1 LGGGIHKCK
10 YQKLK
15 CKNFEKIISL
25 ENLFLA
31 WKEFK
36 KGKRKKV
43 DVQEFEFN
51 LEDNLFQLH
60 RELKDRT
67 YQHSNYTAFS
77 VNDPKP
83 RKIHKAIVRDRVLHH
98 AIFRI
103 LYPIFDKGFIFDL
116 YSCRIGKGTRR
127 AVNRLEKFCRK
138 LSRNNTKNI
147 FALKCDIKRFFNSI
161 DQDVLLKIIKHKIK
175 DEDAIWLVDR
185 IIKSFP
191 DMDSRFRG
199 NDRDGRGNDS
209 EKGGN
214 DKNAGRND
222 NLGLPLGNVTSQLF
236 ANIYLDKL
244 DQFIKHKLKI
254 RYYLRYCDDFVILA
268 ENRSCFASVIAEIE
282 KFLARE
288 LKLFLHPDKIIIRK
302 YHQGIDFL
310 GYVVLPHYRVLR
322 TKTKKRIL
330 RKSSINQ
337 QKVANGL
344 MSKKSLNQSMQSY
357 LGILKHCCGYK
368 IKKRVVF

>member
-1 LGGGIHKCK
+1 M
-10 YQKLK
+10 
-15 CKNFEKIISL
+15 
-25 ENLFLA
+25 A

-147 FALKCDIKRFFNSI
+147 FALKCDIKRFFN
-161 DQDVLLKIIKHKIK
+161 
-175 DEDAIWLVDR
+175 
-185 IIKSFP
+185 
-191 DMDSRFRG
+191 
-199 NDRDGRGNDS
+199 
-209 EKGGN
+209 
-214 DKNAGRND
+214 
-222 NLGLPLGNVTSQLF
+222 
-236 ANIYLDKL
+236 
-244 DQFIKHKLKI
+244 
-254 RYYLRYCDDFVILA
+254 
-268 ENRSCFASVIAEIE
+268 
-282 KFLARE
+282 
-288 LKLFLHPDKIIIRK
+288 
-302 YHQGIDFL
+302 
-310 GYVVLPHYRVLR
+310 
-322 TKTKKRIL
+322 
-330 RKSSINQ
+330 
-337 QKVANGL
+337 
-344 MSKKSLNQSMQSY
+344 
-357 LGILKHCCGYK
+357 
-368 IKKRVVF
+368 